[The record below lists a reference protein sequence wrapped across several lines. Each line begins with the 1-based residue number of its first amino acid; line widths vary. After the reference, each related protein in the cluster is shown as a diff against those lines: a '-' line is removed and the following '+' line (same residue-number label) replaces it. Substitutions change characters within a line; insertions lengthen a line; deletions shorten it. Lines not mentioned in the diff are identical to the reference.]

1 MGVGVV
7 ETSASR
13 APRRSGRLP
22 EPAAPAGTAGRSVR
36 RVREDVRDGVAVAA
50 FSLLASLGF
59 ALAVTLLTRT
69 G

>member
-7 ETSASR
+7 DTSASG
-13 APRRSGRLP
+13 APGRGGRLP
-22 EPAAPAGTAGRSVR
+22 EPAAPAGTAGLSVR